1 MIIDNMNLSISLI
14 LLIIL
19 IKCNSSILRIFN
31 KNNITSLLIIFI
43 LVCFICNQDV
53 IEGNKDDED
62 NEGNKDNEGIEDD
75 VVPTPCSS
83 IFSDTIPEDCNKWS
97 KNNLVCYKKRSGSD
111 GPVCNAVTPSSES
124 CNGDNAICS
133 MGDVEPSNP
142 KPNPD
147 PNPKKPVDPSNI
159 ISCPSAFGKD
169 WNSNSYNICNND
181 KNKDDNVCYQ
191 NVGMYSY
198 GGEYDKDKH
207 PPQMLL
213 ASVDLTT
220 NKNVCNPVTPSSE
233 FCTGDQSICS
243 MKGVPTPTGGDNN
256 KGVVGLPRSAEIN
269 FRNSTES
276 DIFAFSI
283 TAGNHTV
290 DAIPTT
296 YKAEICNNDDVCR
309 PAQQASPCG
318 ASTYYYR
325 IPSESYLNIKN
336 IDNEETRFTAA
347 NFVISKA
354 TPLCDNFDYAG
365 MTNYEFSIDESG
377 LWPDISGVT
386 GVNSFGNFSL
396 PTNNCIGDIKEMRK
410 CTAPTSEDIDN
421 FKDNTNGINKYMR
434 KKMDDKLSSKIID
447 DIWEQIIPSPPS
459 ENIACGR
466 GSNNPTNKCM
476 LCATGTDYLQKGQ
489 GLDTFNNFKDFQE
502 RWGCYLWWNNPAN
515 EAVTEWNKVFENCKD
530 LYTWPYDEVQLKN
543 YPTPIGDDYKNITD
557 YLPGIQ
563 ECINDPS
570 ASCPQFWNS
579 DLMKCSTKHSS
590 ECPDKPGEPYLILND
605 KSPLAHCQ
613 LKDINEPAKLEFTIN
628 SVL

>member
-1 MIIDNMNLSISLI
+1 M
-14 LLIIL
+14 
-19 IKCNSSILRIFN
+19 
-31 KNNITSLLIIFI
+31 
-43 LVCFICNQDV
+43 
-53 IEGNKDDED
+53 
-62 NEGNKDNEGIEDD
+62 EDD
-75 VVPTPCSS
+75 VVPTPCPSAFGKYWNEDNNSS
-83 IFSDTIPEDCNKWS
+83 ICNS
-97 KNNLVCYKKRSGSD
+97 KKDSNNLVCYEKRSGSD
-111 GPVCNAVTPSSES
+111 GPVCNPVTPSSEL
-124 CNGDNAICS
+124 CNGENAICS
-133 MGDVEPSNP
+133 VGDDEPSKP
-142 KPNPD
+142 KPNQ
-147 PNPKKPVDPSNI
+147 PVDPSNI

-169 WNSNSYNICNND
+169 WNLDSYNICNND

-191 NVGMYSY
+191 NVGMFSY
-198 GGEYDKDKH
+198 GGVYQEDKSY
-207 PPQMLL
+207 PQMLL
-213 ASVDLTT
+213 SKDLTT

-296 YKAEICNNDDVCR
+296 YKAEICNNDDVCT
-309 PAQQASPCG
+309 PAPQASPCG

-325 IPSESYLNIKN
+325 IPRNNYLNIKN
-336 IDNEETRFTAA
+336 IDNEKTRFTAA

-354 TPLCDNFDYAG
+354 TPPCNNFDYAG

-396 PTNNCIGDIKEMRK
+396 EGTECIGDIKEMRK
-410 CTAPTSEDIDN
+410 CTAPPSGDANDFMDN
-421 FKDNTNGINKYMR
+421 DNGINKYTR
-434 KKMDDKLSSKIID
+434 KKMDDELSNKIVTSLGP
-447 DIWEQIIPSPPS
+447 QIIPSQS
-459 ENIACGR
+459 KDIACGR
-466 GSNNPTNKCM
+466 GSNNPSNKCM
-476 LCATGTDYLQKGQ
+476 LCATGKDYLQKGQ

-502 RWGCYLWWNNPAN
+502 RWGCYLWWNDPDN
-515 EAVTEWNKVFENCKD
+515 EAVTKWNKVFENCND

-557 YLPGIQ
+557 YLPGIK
-563 ECINDPS
+563 ECMANPS

-590 ECPDKPGEPYLILND
+590 ECPDKPGTPYLILND

-613 LKDINEPAKLEFTIN
+613 LKDINEPAKLGFTIN